1 MLSILP
7 FSSPEHWSKGKL
19 AIDVNERSYVT
30 KCVHG
35 SGGGEIEV
43 VGPLYID
50 AMFDPVPWLHER

>member
-19 AIDVNERSYVT
+19 AIDVNERSYMT

-43 VGPLYID
+43 VGPLYIV
-50 AMFDPVPWLHER
+50 AMFDHVP